1 MAESKHR
8 NGFVGMKA
16 DKIRLFVKPYCGWCH
31 EAKDW
36 LDGRGI
42 AYEELDVIS
51 SRAAYKEMVD
61 LSGQTLAPVIDVDGE
76 ILADFDTGQL
86 EKFWKKLEADS

>member
-1 MAESKHR
+1 
-8 NGFVGMKA
+8 MKA

-42 AYEELDVIS
+42 AYDELDVIS
-51 SRAAYKEMVD
+51 DRAAYKEMVD

-86 EKFWKKLEADS
+86 EKFWKKLEASS